1 MQCWPNS
8 EVPMILEVYYI
19 IIVLCVSSSHPRLC
33 SLYAQLLTGYPQHL
47 GTSPAYLGTVQIIMT
62 LPIQLTIVV
71 MHQVKHSLTRIC
83 QLVSGFMLN
92 FSRLFFWACIWTR
105 ITIYNLL
112 RFFLTWHEIEIRKVR
127 HCHDKLICNHHARV
141 TFHDWLIVFHMFDM
155 FVVFVNM

>member
-1 MQCWPNS
+1 
-8 EVPMILEVYYI
+8 MILEVYYI

-92 FSRLFFWACIWTR
+92 FSRLFFEHVFKLASQF
-105 ITIYNLL
+105 TICTV
-112 RFFLTWHEIEIRKVR
+112 FFSHDIR
-127 HCHDKLICNHHARV
+127 
-141 TFHDWLIVFHMFDM
+141 
-155 FVVFVNM
+155 